1 MIGHSLRTGGR
12 RDSPRSFRLSRRA
25 RVSRAVALTALCGL
39 LIPAALHAHGVP
51 TPLTFWGDFGRRI
64 ARCQRV
70 IGRSAA
76 VCGLRAWEARRACRL
91 GAMRELPCDEDAADA
106 AVEAARLSAVNAVA
120 NACTE
125 QQVVTLVFLGSFE
138 AQSDVVRF
146 CRELEA
152 AAVSAVFLPVAG
164 DSAPPSPQVRACVD
178 GAALATTKLLRRA
191 FDSRQLLLDRI
202 ALASFSGTQKN
213 AMVAAST
220 AAIGRDAATLA
231 DAMAPTCSAD
241 DFAATYGR
249 SVATFLSQIASRA
262 DCLAGQ
268 TYAQGGILCPV
279 AFCGNGMQ
287 ESGEQCDDGNQSDGD
302 GCSPTCTRE

>member
-1 MIGHSLRTGGR
+1 VIGDSLRTGGR

-25 RVSRAVALTALCGL
+25 RVSRAVAVAALCGL

-91 GAMRELPCDEDAADA
+91 GTLRGLPCDEDAADA
-106 AVEAARLSAVNAVA
+106 AVEAAHLAAGDAVA
-120 NACTE
+120 NGCTE
-125 QQVVTLVFLGSFE
+125 QQVVTLVFLGSYE

-164 DSAPPSPQVRACVD
+164 SAPPSPQVRACVD

-202 ALASFSGTQKN
+202 ALEPFSPPRKQ

-241 DFAATYGR
+241 AFAATYGR

-268 TYAQGGILCPV
+268 TYAQGGILCP
-279 AFCGNGMQ
+279 AASCGNAMR
-287 ESGEQCDDGNQSDGD
+287 ESGEECDDGNQSEGD